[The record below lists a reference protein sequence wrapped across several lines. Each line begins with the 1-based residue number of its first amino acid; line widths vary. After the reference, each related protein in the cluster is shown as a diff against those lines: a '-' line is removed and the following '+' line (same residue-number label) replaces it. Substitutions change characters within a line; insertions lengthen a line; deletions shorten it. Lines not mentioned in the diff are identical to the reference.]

1 MASLTFKW
9 IDGDRWHLAS
19 NYGEGEYPLK
29 MDVYLSADRPRH
41 CPWLINL
48 FHLRASL
55 SKTNWV
61 GKIL

>member
-29 MDVYLSADRPRH
+29 MDGYISVDEQ
-41 CPWLINL
+41 
-48 FHLRASL
+48 
-55 SKTNWV
+55 
-61 GKIL
+61 GKEQEQEQDEQEQEQE